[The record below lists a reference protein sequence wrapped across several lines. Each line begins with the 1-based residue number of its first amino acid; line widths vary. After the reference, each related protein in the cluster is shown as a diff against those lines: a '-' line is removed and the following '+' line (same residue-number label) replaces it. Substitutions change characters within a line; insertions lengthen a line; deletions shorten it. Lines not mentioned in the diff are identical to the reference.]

1 MSMEVN
7 LEEMAVNLE
16 QLNSENVRLQ
26 SHVNNK
32 DELIKEQQSII

>member
-26 SHVNNK
+26 GHVNNK
-32 DELIKEQQSII
+32 DELIKEQ

>member
-32 DELIKEQQSII
+32 DELIKEQ